1 MLSIKRFSSFLLADI
16 SSCVQNA
23 FSNDSSRKPTLK
35 FVRLHKDPKLGL
47 GMVITCG
54 DSYDTILHGSFIESV
69 YPGSPAALNGN
80 ISPGM

>member
-1 MLSIKRFSSFLLADI
+1 M
-16 SSCVQNA
+16 
-23 FSNDSSRKPTLK
+23 
-35 FVRLHKDPKLGL
+35 RLHKDPKLGL